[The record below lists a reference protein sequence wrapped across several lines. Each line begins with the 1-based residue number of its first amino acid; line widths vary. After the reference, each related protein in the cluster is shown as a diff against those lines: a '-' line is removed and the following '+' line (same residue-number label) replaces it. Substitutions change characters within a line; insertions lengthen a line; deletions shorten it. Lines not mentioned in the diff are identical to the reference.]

1 MWGRRRRQPAGLPP
15 QEAASQIDELIG
27 TAFMHS
33 ATGVALNDCV
43 SPKPQSSPL
52 KTAENIQH
60 ERRNG
65 GRGMGSGPPW
75 RKDAAMV

>member
-33 ATGVALNDCV
+33 ATGVALNE
-43 SPKPQSSPL
+43 L
-52 KTAENIQH
+52 RFTEAAILAIEN
-60 ERRNG
+60 R
-65 GRGMGSGPPW
+65 
-75 RKDAAMV
+75 